1 MLSGN
6 CKKCGKQSLRL
17 SDGLCF
23 RCKFI
28 QNREDY
34 IRRTAMNNM
43 VQKVVETLIETT
55 NELTD
60 KKDIPPNLP
69 METAVIVDPG
79 KTEPPKKK
87 KRAPRKK
94 KKE

>member
-28 QNREDY
+28 QNKEDH
-34 IRRTAMNNM
+34 IRKMAGIGLAEP
-43 VQKVVETLIETT
+43 V
-55 NELTD
+55 
-60 KKDIPPNLP
+60 KDIPPDPP
-69 METAVIVDPG
+69 METAEIVEPW
-79 KTEPPKKK
+79 KLAEPPKKK